1 MEINIKKRYCWPDSR
16 TVLAWIKSDPRT
28 FKTFVAHRLAEIEE
42 FSKTSGWSYVP
53 TKQTTFGSNHWWFN
67 GPEFLKLD
75 CNKWPKDHNHKKFA
89 KVTRLRRLTA
99 VIEDD
104 IMQLETRL
112 STANYIAIFYKK
124 PRLPEKPQ
132 SQHHNERDST

>member
-75 CNKWPKDHNHKKFA
+75 CNKWPKDHSDRLLLATGKEKTQTVATARHIQPPIPDVNRFSSWTLYLRASGFA
-89 KVTRLRRLTA
+89 SYFT
-99 VIEDD
+99 
-104 IMQLETRL
+104 
-112 STANYIAIFYKK
+112 F
-124 PRLPEKPQ
+124 
-132 SQHHNERDST
+132 